1 MKVAGIAL
9 PIPTQ
14 FTPPSFVLFNNFS
27 NIDIVSITSLA
38 AQLSSMPV
46 SFVSLIDNDYNWFKS
61 NNGISFIEKTS
72 DLHSYW
78 HNLTETHL
86 IQVIEDL
93 QLSTPQFNN
102 ILQEFGTGFQFY
114 AGIPLINN
122 DGVLLGALNVLDN
135 KPNKLNITQSSA
147 LYNLAKQLV
156 TQIELVS
163 KLEELECT
171 TEELKK
177 KNSEISRYAYLIS
190 HDLRSPLQSMS
201 SLSKIIKEESIGKL
215 SDKANVAISML
226 QNRAV
231 HSHELV
237 EGILK
242 HAIDGAKAY
251 SAELI
256 HVEKFIQDLIVFCN
270 PPSDFE
276 ILTEV
281 SIPEIYTDPIILHQI
296 LNNLICNAFKYN
308 DKSLGKIK
316 IAVKGDDEQLTF
328 EVVDNGPGIPM
339 ESHERIFEMFQTLSQ
354 TDRFGNK
361 GTGIGLNT
369 VKNLVALLGGQISIQ
384 SKVGQGSTF
393 KITLNNYSSDLIE
406 ENETL

>member
-1 MKVAGIAL
+1 MKVEGIPL
-9 PIPTQ
+9 PKVPKT
-14 FTPPSFVLFNNFS
+14 TPQSVLFNRHS
-27 NIDIVSITSLA
+27 KIDVDSITSLA

-46 SFVSLIDNDYNWFKS
+46 SFVSLIDNEYHWFKS
-61 NNGISFIEKTS
+61 NNGVSFIEIS
-72 DLHSYW
+72 SGFHSYW
-78 HNLTETHL
+78 QNLTETHL

-93 QLSTPQFNN
+93 RLNTPQFNN

-122 DGVLLGALNVLDN
+122 EGVLLGALNVLDN

-163 KLEELECT
+163 KLEELQFA

-242 HAIDGAKAY
+242 HSIAGAKAY

-256 HVEKFIQDLIVFCN
+256 HVEKFIQDLIVFCD

-296 LNNLICNAFKYN
+296 LNNLICNSFKYN
-308 DKSLGKIK
+308 DKSFGKIK
-316 IAVKGDDEQLTF
+316 IVVKGDDEQLTF
-328 EVVDNGPGIPM
+328 EVVDNGAGIPI
-339 ESHERIFEMFQTLSQ
+339 EFHERIFEMFQTLSQ
-354 TDRFGNK
+354 KDRFGNK

-369 VKNLVALLGGQISIQ
+369 VKNLVALLGGQISIE
-384 SKVGQGSTF
+384 SKVGEGSSF
-393 KITLNNYSSDLIE
+393 KITLKNYSSNSIE
-406 ENETL
+406 ENLSV

>member
-1 MKVAGIAL
+1 MKVEGIPL
-9 PIPTQ
+9 PKIPKT
-14 FTPPSFVLFNNFS
+14 TPQSVLFNRHS
-27 NIDIVSITSLA
+27 KIDVDSITSLA

-46 SFVSLIDNDYNWFKS
+46 SFVSLIDNEYHWFKS
-61 NNGISFIEKTS
+61 NNGVSFIEIS
-72 DLHSYW
+72 SGFHSYW
-78 HNLTETHL
+78 QNLTETHL

-93 QLSTPQFNN
+93 RLNTPQFNN

-122 DGVLLGALNVLDN
+122 DGVLLGALNVLND

-163 KLEELECT
+163 KLEELECA

-296 LNNLICNAFKYN
+296 INNLICNALKYN

-316 IAVKGDDEQLTF
+316 IVVKGDDEQLTF
-328 EVVDNGPGIPM
+328 EVIDNGPGIPM
-339 ESHERIFEMFQTLSQ
+339 EFHERIFEMFQTLSQ

-384 SKVGQGSTF
+384 SKVGEGSTF
-393 KITLNNYSSDLIE
+393 KITLKNYSSDLIE

>member
-1 MKVAGIAL
+1 MKVEGIPL
-9 PIPTQ
+9 PKVPKT
-14 FTPPSFVLFNNFS
+14 TPQSVLFNRHS
-27 NIDIVSITSLA
+27 KIDVDSITSLA

-46 SFVSLIDNDYNWFKS
+46 SFVSLIDNEYHWFKS
-61 NNGISFIEKTS
+61 NNGVSFIEIS
-72 DLHSYW
+72 SGFHSYW
-78 HNLTETHL
+78 QNLTETHL

-93 QLSTPQFNN
+93 RLNTPQFNN

-122 DGVLLGALNVLDN
+122 EGVLLGALNVLDN

-163 KLEELECT
+163 KLEELQFA

-242 HAIDGAKAY
+242 HSIAGAKAY

-296 LNNLICNAFKYN
+296 INNLICNALKYN

-316 IAVKGDDEQLTF
+316 IVVKGDDEQLTF
-328 EVVDNGPGIPM
+328 EVIDNGPGIPM
-339 ESHERIFEMFQTLSQ
+339 EFHERIFEMFQTLSQ

-384 SKVGQGSTF
+384 SKVGEGSTF
-393 KITLNNYSSDLIE
+393 KITLKNYSSNSLE
-406 ENETL
+406 ENQSV

>member
-1 MKVAGIAL
+1 MKVDGFSL
-9 PIPTQ
+9 PKVPKI
-14 FTPPSFVLFNNFS
+14 TPQSVLLNS
-27 NIDIVSITSLA
+27 HSQIDVDSITSLA

-46 SFVSLIDNDYNWFKS
+46 SFVSLIDNEYHWFKS
-61 NNGISFIEKTS
+61 NNGVSFIEMSS

-78 HNLTETHL
+78 QNLTETHL

-93 QLSTPQFNN
+93 RLYTPPFNN
-102 ILQEFGTGFQFY
+102 ILQEFGTGHLFY
-114 AGIPLINN
+114 AGIPLINK
-122 DGVLLGALNVLDN
+122 DGLLLGALNVLDD

-163 KLEELECT
+163 KLEELEYAA
-171 TEELKK
+171 EELKK

-201 SLSKIIKEESIGKL
+201 SLSKIIKEESVGKL

-242 HAIDGAKAY
+242 HAISGAKAY

-256 HVEKFIQDLIVFCN
+256 HVEKFIQDLINFCN

-276 ILTEV
+276 IVTEV

-296 LNNLICNAFKYN
+296 INNLLCNAFKYN

-316 IAVKGDDEQLTF
+316 IVVKGDDDQLTF
-328 EVVDNGPGIPM
+328 EIVDNGPGIPM
-339 ESHERIFEMFQTLSQ
+339 EFHERIFEMFQTLSQ

-369 VKNLVALLGGQISIQ
+369 VKNLVDLLGGQIRIQ
-384 SKVGQGSTF
+384 SKLGEGSSF
-393 KITLNNYSSDLIE
+393 KITLKNYSSNSIE
-406 ENETL
+406 ENQSF

>member
-9 PIPTQ
+9 PNTQ

-38 AQLSSMPV
+38 AQLSSMPL

-78 HNLTETHL
+78 QNLTETHL

-93 QLSTPQFNN
+93 QLNTPPFNN
-102 ILQEFGTGFQFY
+102 IFQEFGMGFQFY

-163 KLEELECT
+163 KLEELQFA

-201 SLSKIIKEESIGKL
+201 SLSKIIKEESVGKL

-242 HAIDGAKAY
+242 HSIAGAKAY

-296 LNNLICNAFKYN
+296 INNLICNALKYN

-316 IAVKGDDEQLTF
+316 IVVKGDDEQLTF
-328 EVVDNGPGIPM
+328 EVVDNGPGIPL
-339 ESHERIFEMFQTLSQ
+339 EFHDRIFEMFQTLSQ

-384 SKVGQGSTF
+384 SKVGEGSTF
-393 KITLNNYSSDLIE
+393 KITLKNYSSDLIE
-406 ENETL
+406 EYETL

>member
-1 MKVAGIAL
+1 MKVAGIPFPLA
-9 PIPTQ
+9 PQ
-14 FTPPSFVLFNNFS
+14 FTKAPFVLFNNFS
-27 NIDIVSITSLA
+27 KIDVDSITSLA

-61 NNGISFIEKTS
+61 NTGISFIEKTS

-93 QLSTPQFNN
+93 QLNTPQFNN
-102 ILQEFGTGFQFY
+102 ILHEFGMGFQFY

-135 KPNKLNITQSSA
+135 KPNKLNITLSSS

-163 KLEELECT
+163 KLEELEYAS
-171 TEELKK
+171 EELKK

-201 SLSKIIKEESIGKL
+201 SLSKIIKEESFGKL

-242 HAIDGAKAY
+242 HAIAGVKAY
-251 SAELI
+251 NAELI

-296 LNNLICNAFKYN
+296 INNLLCNAFKYN
-308 DKSLGKIK
+308 DKTLGKVK
-316 IAVKGDDEQLTF
+316 ILVKGDDEQLTF
-328 EVVDNGPGIPM
+328 EVIDNGPGIPM
-339 ESHERIFEMFQTLSQ
+339 EFHERIFEMFQTLSQ

-384 SKVGQGSTF
+384 SKVGEGSTF
-393 KITLNNYSSDLIE
+393 KITLKNYSSDLIE

>member
-9 PIPTQ
+9 PIQTQ

-93 QLSTPQFNN
+93 QLNTPPFNN
-102 ILQEFGTGFQFY
+102 ILQEFGSGFQFY

-122 DGVLLGALNVLDN
+122 DGVLLGALNVLDD

-163 KLEELECT
+163 KLEELQNT
-171 TEELKK
+171 AEELKK

-242 HAIDGAKAY
+242 HSIAGAKAY

-276 ILTEV
+276 ILSEV

-296 LNNLICNAFKYN
+296 INNLICNAFKYN

-339 ESHERIFEMFQTLSQ
+339 EFHERIFEMFQTLSQ
-354 TDRFGNK
+354 KDRFGNK

-384 SKVGQGSTF
+384 SKVGEGSTF
-393 KITLNNYSSDLIE
+393 KITLKNYSSVLIE